1 MPVGSF
7 NADRHAVCPFRNSMV
22 GGKPN
27 GVSIEGRVNID
38 TSGDMRR
45 TIAEALR
52 AMPPAVMLDLS
63 GVNYIDTSGL
73 ATLLEA
79 SRVARQQ
86 GTRLVLHGLHGQPR
100 ELLHFSQIDHLLDIA
115 ESEPDERQDP
125 RRSSGRTRARSS
137 CKGSTST

>member
-1 MPVGSF
+1 
-7 NADRHAVCPFRNSMV
+7 MV
-22 GGKPN
+22 GDKPH

-52 AMPPAVMLDLS
+52 SMPPAVMLDLS
-63 GVNYIDTSGL
+63 AVSYIDTSGL

-79 SRVARQQ
+79 SRIARQQ
-86 GTRLVLHGLHGQPR
+86 GTRLMLHGLHGQPR

-115 ESEPDERQDP
+115 DPEPNGP
-125 RRSSGRTRARSS
+125 ASARAAQQFTVLDACPTHALNS
-137 CKGSTST
+137 